1 MLGESGCYLGNLG
14 QYSVLYRVFKV
25 ESWTTT
31 VGNFALD
38 PHGLKPMGENL
49 KQGWALRDDFH
60 SLWAQSFVHVG
71 WAFKVGLTCK
81 SRHADA
87 AYVHT

>member
-1 MLGESGCYLGNLG
+1 MGNL
-14 QYSVLYRVFKV
+14 
-25 ESWTTT
+25 
-31 VGNFALD
+31 ALD

-60 SLWAQSFVHVG
+60 LLWAQSFVHVG
-71 WAFKVGLTCK
+71 WALKVGLTCK

-87 AYVHT
+87 AYIHREFNSISTQYVYGGMYTGCPD